1 MKKIVSVTADG
12 SHEDKGQ
19 NKEVRSLL
27 PQKYTD
33 DIIATFN
40 SEYYS
45 LYTNDDKEYDFTKIT
60 TEYHWWWIKRWNL
73 RSNWDS

>member
-33 DIIATFN
+33 DITATSILKIIHWIPMMTKN
-40 SEYYS
+40 MILPKYQLS
-45 LYTNDDKEYDFTKIT
+45 TTDDE
-60 TEYHWWWIKRWNL
+60 
-73 RSNWDS
+73 